1 MSNENLTY
9 LEANTG
15 IKKEEKKKEIRQKK
29 DLNVSLKRTSC
40 TKTKLKRSLK
50 RSLKRDERFSERFS
64 AHLNVIKTL
73 RTFKLLTKTL
83 DERFSEDLNV
93 YLNDPER
100 FSERFS
106 SSVRKAF
113 YDHHIF
119 YPPSE
124 IKDWFS
130 DFFGFEIF
138 ETKTK
143 LKRTERF
150 SYVLAALKS
159 KTVRAK
165 MKEAI
170 DLIEYIRFS
179 DGLNQKLK
187 RELRFSQRLSLDFL
201 IMLGLV
207 AEYDG
212 VLHITSAWMLN
223 EKHSSCDAD
232 QNRNEIL

>member
-1 MSNENLTY
+1 MSNVNSTC
-9 LEANTG
+9 LETNTET
-15 IKKEEKKKEIRQKK
+15 KKEEKKKEIRQKK
-29 DLNVSLKRTSC
+29 DLNVSIKHTSC
-40 TKTKLKRSLK
+40 TKTKLK

-64 AHLNVIKTL
+64 THLNVIKTL

-83 DERFSEDLNV
+83 NERFSEDLNV
-93 YLNDPER
+93 YLNKPER

-119 YPPSE
+119 YPPNE
-124 IKDWFS
+124 IKDWFL

-138 ETKTK
+138 ETKTNAK
-143 LKRTERF
+143 TKKRF
-150 SYVLAALKS
+150 NYVLVALKS
-159 KTVRAK
+159 KVVRAK
-165 MKEAI
+165 MKEAV

-179 DGLNQKLK
+179 DGLNRKLK
-187 RELRFSQRLSLDFL
+187 QKLRFSQRFSLDFL

-212 VLHITSAWMLN
+212 VLHVTSAWMFN
-223 EKHSSCDAD
+223 EKAPGYDAD
-232 QNRNEIL
+232 QNRKNNS